1 MGGGAL
7 ILIDTHALIW
17 LDRHDTALGQRSRKL
32 VDEAL
37 RDTALTVSA
46 ITFWEVAML
55 IVKGRYTMKLSVK
68 RWRLDL
74 LARGLIEL
82 PIDGEIGIV
91 TAQLDD
97 LHGDPAD
104 RFILATALANDATL
118 LTADRQLL
126 DWPGTLQ
133 RHDARL
139 YRSGAS
145 GFFPARRRRPR
156 HTRVLKPAAPCPWP
170 KGKSLV
176 S

>member
-17 LDRHDTALGQRSRKL
+17 LDQNDPALGRHSREL
-32 VDEAL
+32 ADEAL
-37 RDTALTVSA
+37 NDGTLAVSA
-46 ITFWEVAML
+46 MSFWEIAML
-55 IVKGRYTMKLSVK
+55 VVKGRITKDIDLK

-74 LARGLIEL
+74 IGSGLVEL
-82 PIDGEIGIV
+82 PLDGGIGI
-91 TAQLDD
+91 TAAQLSD

-104 RFILATALANDATL
+104 RFILAPALANDATL

-139 YRSGAS
+139 
-145 GFFPARRRRPR
+145 
-156 HTRVLKPAAPCPWP
+156 
-170 KGKSLV
+170 
-176 S
+176 

>member
-17 LDRHDTALGQRSRKL
+17 LDQNDPALGRHSREL
-32 VDEAL
+32 ADEAL
-37 RDTALTVSA
+37 NDGTLAVSA
-46 ITFWEVAML
+46 MSFWEIAML
-55 IVKGRYTMKLSVK
+55 VVKGRITKDIDLK

-74 LARGLIEL
+74 IGSGLVEL
-82 PIDGEIGIV
+82 PLDGGIGI
-91 TAQLDD
+91 TAAQLSD

-139 YRSGAS
+139 
-145 GFFPARRRRPR
+145 
-156 HTRVLKPAAPCPWP
+156 
-170 KGKSLV
+170 
-176 S
+176 

>member
-17 LDRHDTALGQRSRKL
+17 LDQNDPALGRHSREL
-32 VDEAL
+32 ADEAL
-37 RDTALTVSA
+37 NDGTLAVSA
-46 ITFWEVAML
+46 MSFWEIAML
-55 IVKGRYTMKLSVK
+55 VVKGRFTKDIDLK

-74 LARGLIEL
+74 IGSGLVEL
-82 PIDGEIGIV
+82 PLDGGIGI
-91 TAQLDD
+91 TAAQLSD

-139 YRSGAS
+139 
-145 GFFPARRRRPR
+145 
-156 HTRVLKPAAPCPWP
+156 
-170 KGKSLV
+170 
-176 S
+176 